1 MLKRLAPIPRL
12 VPAPRSLQPT
22 SEPTIGNLV
31 GDGVR
36 AGLKRKSGR
45 VLDDVGDFS
54 RCIRPRCIER
64 NGRSCDA
71 AVRSTVTYS
80 SSIERVPLHAAS
92 SQGFV
97 HPRCC
102 IG

>member
-36 AGLKRKSGR
+36 AGLKRNP
-45 VLDDVGDFS
+45 DVFS
-54 RCIRPRCIER
+54 MT
-64 NGRSCDA
+64 SVTSA
-71 AVRSTVTYS
+71 AVFA
-80 SSIERVPLHAAS
+80 LDAS
-92 SQGFV
+92 SGTDV
-97 HPRCC
+97 HVTRLSVRP
-102 IG
+102 